1 MTKDRSS
8 SKYRNSIFLIVLI
21 CLFSTYWFFQEKRPP
36 ENHKLDTSL
45 PIITNSANINSKITT
60 DLNLQPATKAASGNI
75 VIQRP
80 DSKCLEKIEQELFSG
95 EDNVQYQ
102 KRLKQSLKYIVG
114 EWFYINGTPVDI
126 SEVNS
131 KREKFLY
138 ALASA
143 DLLIGLK
150 TKVKLD
156 YKLALKLLTE
166 VSNEDPNNS
175 APLLYAA
182 IINEQIKDYSASK
195 ELINKALELSTYFD
209 TYILDFSKALIFSS
223 ESAED
228 FYRSNFIHASHP
240 IPDHLKL
247 RDLILKYKLT
257 KISEQLIQ
265 NALDKNNLLA
275 DYEWSLIDYTVGVA
289 TLKKLS
295 PDYKLPKF
303 IDLMAQKNKL
313 HDFNPEE
320 FFEEFQK
327 NCDMKLVENEFLFIK
342 SHLDKK

>member
-1 MTKDRSS
+1 MAKDRSS
-8 SKYRNSIFLIVLI
+8 SKYRNSIFFIILI
-21 CLFSTYWFFQEKRPP
+21 CLFSIYWFFQKQTPP
-36 ENHKLDTSL
+36 ENQKLDPPPQAISS
-45 PIITNSANINSKITT
+45 PMNKISKITT
-60 DLNLQPATKAASGNI
+60 ELNSQAVTKAASGNI
-75 VIQRP
+75 VIQTQDP
-80 DSKCLEKIEQELFSG
+80 KCFEKIEQELFSG
-95 EDNVQYQ
+95 EDNAQYQ
-102 KRLKQSLKYIVG
+102 KRLKQSLKHIVG
-114 EWFYINGTPVDI
+114 EWFYTNGAPVDI
-126 SEVNS
+126 SEFRS

-143 DLLIGLK
+143 DLLVGLK
-150 TKVKLD
+150 TKVKLNH
-156 YKLALKLLTE
+156 KLALKLLTE

-182 IINEQIKDYSASK
+182 IINEQIKDTSASK
-195 ELINKALELSTYFD
+195 ELIKKALELSDYFD
-209 TYILDFSKALIFSS
+209 TYILDFSKALVFSS

-228 FYRSNFIHASHP
+228 FYRSQFIRASHP

-257 KISEQLIQ
+257 KISEQLIR

-275 DYEWSLIDYTVGVA
+275 DYEWSLIDYTIGVA

-295 PDYKLPKF
+295 PEYKLPKF

-313 HDFNPEE
+313 HDFDPEN
-320 FFEEFQK
+320 FFKEFQK

-342 SHLDKK
+342 SRLDKK